1 MPVSAGH
8 DVPENTSAD
17 KAVAK
22 RVRGTAI
29 NASALK
35 KARNERGW
43 SQETL
48 AKKAGV
54 SIGTVSRAER
64 GVEIERDF
72 AERLASAVGSRLS
85 QILQEAPPV
94 SQAQE
99 ESPPPGRERVEL
111 VFNLNAENLDAAN
124 QAHFVGNVVAE
135 LERNG
140 AIKNRVL
147 LVKII
152 MGSIRVILEV
162 DNEDAER
169 LLEAFQQGKLAY
181 LDVTTVTKPS
191 PPAPPRN
198 NGKYFAAFGY
208 VGIVCV
214 LFGIFPVVRY
224 PGCTLGL
231 VLGGL
236 GLVVAYRRKKGW
248 IAPLIATI
256 LNAAILILALC
267 GVFPEPQQG
276 GGDTPPANAEGG
288 NGKPN
293 ENKVADAG
301 AILQPIDG
309 KLPVPSGKP
318 VRQESWGG
326 SGFEFPGT
334 IKIRGEHG
342 GPEMVLGCWDDPK
355 AGNVTFTANSLSRPS
370 AGFLIYQSPLGKA
383 RLVSAT
389 YYPADGT
396 GRLQAGIDLLK
407 EAGELKEIGAGADR
421 LIKFFAKSSNGGE
434 WRIVYGYPK

>member
-1 MPVSAGH
+1 M
-8 DVPENTSAD
+8 
-17 KAVAK
+17 
-22 RVRGTAI
+22 
-29 NASALK
+29 
-35 KARNERGW
+35 
-43 SQETL
+43 
-48 AKKAGV
+48 
-54 SIGTVSRAER
+54 
-64 GVEIERDF
+64 
-72 AERLASAVGSRLS
+72 
-85 QILQEAPPV
+85 PPV
-94 SQAQE
+94 SQTQE

-162 DNEDAER
+162 ANEDAER

-208 VGIVCV
+208 VGIACV

-236 GLVVAYRRKKGW
+236 GLVFAYRRKKGW
-248 IAPLIATI
+248 IVPLIATI
-256 LNAAILILALC
+256 LNAPFSSSPSVGYSARCSRREATHHPRMSQVVTAHRKIIKSLARVRSFNRLT
-267 GVFPEPQQG
+267 VSS
-276 GGDTPPANAEGG
+276 PAFLLV
-288 NGKPN
+288 P
-293 ENKVADAG
+293 VA
-301 AILQPIDG
+301 
-309 KLPVPSGKP
+309 
-318 VRQESWGG
+318 QESWGV

-355 AGNVTFTANSLSRPS
+355 GGIVTFVANSQKRPSRGFPDLPVPVRESQAGVGNVLSFGWFRPV
-370 AGFLIYQSPLGKA
+370 AGGN
-383 RLVSAT
+383 R
-389 YYPADGT
+389 PAQGT
-396 GRLQAGIDLLK
+396 GRV
-407 EAGELKEIGAGADR
+407 ERDR
-421 LIKFFAKSSNGGE
+421 E
-434 WRIVYGYPK
+434 

>member
-1 MPVSAGH
+1 MSAGQ
-8 DVPENTSAD
+8 DVPDDTSGD

-35 KARNERGW
+35 KARNDRGW

-72 AERLASAVGSRLS
+72 AERLATAVGFRVA

-99 ESPPPGRERVEL
+99 EPPPPGRERVEL
-111 VFNLNAENLDAAN
+111 VFNLNAEKLDAAN
-124 QAHFVGNVVAE
+124 QAQLVGNVVAE

-162 DNEDAER
+162 DKEDAER

-181 LDVTTVTKPS
+181 LDVTTVSKPS
-191 PPAPPRN
+191 PPEPPRRGVN
-198 NGKYFAAFGY
+198 YFAGFGY
-208 VGIVCV
+208 VGIVCG
-214 LFGIFPVVRY
+214 LLGYFPETRY
-224 PGCTLGL
+224 PGCAVGL
-231 VLGGL
+231 VLGGI
-236 GLVVAYRRKKGW
+236 GLLVAYRRKKGW

-267 GVFPEPQQG
+267 GVFPEPHQAG
-276 GGDTPPANAEGG
+276 GNIPPANVDGN
-288 NGKPN
+288 NGKPK
-293 ENKVADAG
+293 EDKAAAAG

-309 KLPVPSGKP
+309 KLPAPSGKQ

-326 SGFEFPGT
+326 AGFEFPGT

-355 AGNVTFTANSLSRPS
+355 AGIVTFAANSQKRPS
-370 AGFLIYQSPLGKA
+370 AGFLIYRSPLGKA

-389 YYPADGT
+389 YYPADGS

-407 EAGELKEIGAGADR
+407 EPGELKEIGTGADR

>member
-1 MPVSAGH
+1 MSAGQ
-8 DVPENTSAD
+8 DVPEDISPD

-29 NASALK
+29 NVAALK
-35 KARNERGW
+35 KARNDRGW

-72 AERLASAVGSRLS
+72 AERLATAVGFRLA
-85 QILQEAPPV
+85 QILQDAPPV

-191 PPAPPRN
+191 PPASRRGTMAN
-198 NGKYFAAFGY
+198 TLQHSGISVSFAR
-208 VGIVCV
+208 C
-214 LFGIFPVVRY
+214 
-224 PGCTLGL
+224 PG
-231 VLGGL
+231 
-236 GLVVAYRRKKGW
+236 
-248 IAPLIATI
+248 
-256 LNAAILILALC
+256 
-267 GVFPEPQQG
+267 F
-276 GGDTPPANAEGG
+276 
-288 NGKPN
+288 
-293 ENKVADAG
+293 
-301 AILQPIDG
+301 
-309 KLPVPSGKP
+309 
-318 VRQESWGG
+318 
-326 SGFEFPGT
+326 
-334 IKIRGEHG
+334 
-342 GPEMVLGCWDDPK
+342 
-355 AGNVTFTANSLSRPS
+355 SR
-370 AGFLIYQSPLGKA
+370 
-383 RLVSAT
+383 
-389 YYPADGT
+389 
-396 GRLQAGIDLLK
+396 
-407 EAGELKEIGAGADR
+407 
-421 LIKFFAKSSNGGE
+421 
-434 WRIVYGYPK
+434 

>member
-1 MPVSAGH
+1 MSAGP
-8 DVPENTSAD
+8 DLPDDTSAD

-29 NASALK
+29 NVSALK
-35 KARNERGW
+35 KARNDRGW

-72 AERLASAVGSRLS
+72 AERLATAVGVRLS

-94 SQAQE
+94 SQALE

-111 VFNLNAENLDAAN
+111 VFNLNAEHLDAAN

-181 LDVTTVTKPS
+181 LDVTTVTKP
-191 PPAPPRN
+191 PPPKPPRDD
-198 NGKYFAAFGY
+198 GKYFAAFGY
-208 VGIVCV
+208 LGIVCL
-214 LFGIFPVVRY
+214 LFGIFPVARY

-236 GLVVAYRRKKGW
+236 GLLLAYRRKKGW
-248 IAPLIATI
+248 IVPLIATI
-256 LNAAILILALC
+256 LNAAILILAVC
-267 GVFPEPQQG
+267 GVFGEAQQA
-276 GGDTPPANAEGG
+276 GGDTSPTNVAGG
-288 NGKPN
+288 NGIPKD
-293 ENKVADAG
+293 NKVAGAG
-301 AILQPIDG
+301 AVIQPIDG
-309 KLPVPSGKP
+309 KLPVPSGKSE
-318 VRQESWGG
+318 RQESWGG

-355 AGNVTFTANSLSRPS
+355 AGIVTFAANSQKRPS

-389 YYPADGT
+389 YYPSDGS
-396 GRLQAGIDLLK
+396 GNLQAGIDLLK
-407 EAGELKEIGAGADR
+407 EAGELKEIGTGADR
-421 LIKFFAKSSNGGE
+421 QIKFFAKSSNGGE
-434 WRIVYGYPK
+434 WRIFYGYPK